1 MGSQLLAALLMGGMR
16 EDNNA
21 TGRETAGSPAAW
33 PVMDAIGGLQA
44 RLAEWV
50 EALR

>member
-1 MGSQLLAALLMGGMR
+1 MGSQLLAALLMGWMR
-16 EDNNA
+16 GNNNA
-21 TGRETAGSPAAW
+21 TRRETAGRPAAW

-44 RLAEWV
+44 RLAEWM